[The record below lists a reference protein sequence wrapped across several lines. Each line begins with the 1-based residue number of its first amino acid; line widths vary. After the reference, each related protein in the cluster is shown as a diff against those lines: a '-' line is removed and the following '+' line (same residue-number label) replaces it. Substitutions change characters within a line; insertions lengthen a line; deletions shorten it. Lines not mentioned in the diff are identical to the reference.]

1 MRTFIV
7 IVVVLLAIALG
18 ASALYSVD
26 QAEFGYVT
34 QFGRH
39 VVTHDGTTDAGLHV
53 KWPWPVQSVQRIDR
67 RLQMFDL
74 PSAELPTFD
83 PQGRTIDKM
92 LIVDGFVSWRIADEK
107 GVDQFIRTIG
117 TPERAREILGP
128 RIAGRVG
135 AIISQMPLDELIRV
149 SPANEIETRM
159 NQFRDKLMGGQGAD
173 DLRQQVRDEYGI
185 ELVDVRLRR
194 LNYPD
199 SVRQTIF
206 DRIRSERKRKAA
218 DYESDGDKRAREI
231 RAGADRDAEIIRST
245 AQANAELTKRKADA
259 EADKIRNEAHGR
271 DREFYMFLK
280 NLETFREMLSRTSD
294 VLLLST
300 KHPLFKLLFNPP
312 GMPNGDKK

>member
-1 MRTFIV
+1 MRTVIV
-7 IVVVLLAIALG
+7 IIVGLLALVLA
-18 ASALYSVD
+18 ASSLYSVD
-26 QAEFGYVT
+26 QSEFGYVT

-53 KWPWPVQSVQRIDR
+53 KWPWPIQSVQRIDR

-92 LIVDGFVSWRIADEK
+92 LIVDGYVCWRIADTQ
-107 GVDQFIRTIG
+107 GVDQFIRTVG

-128 RIAGRVG
+128 RIAGRIG
-135 AIISQMPLDELIRV
+135 AIVSQMPLEELIHV
-149 SPANEIETRM
+149 GPAENVDARM
-159 NQFRDKLMGGQGAD
+159 SQFRARLLGGQGAD
-173 DLRQQVRDEYGI
+173 DLQRQVRDDYGI

-199 SVRQTIF
+199 SVRQAIF

-231 RAGADRDAEIIRST
+231 RANAEKDAEITRAT
-245 AQANAELTKRKADA
+245 AQANAELAKKKADA
-259 EADKIRNEAHGR
+259 DADRIRN
-271 DREFYMFLK
+271 
-280 NLETFREMLSRTSD
+280 
-294 VLLLST
+294 
-300 KHPLFKLLFNPP
+300 
-312 GMPNGDKK
+312 

>member
-1 MRTFIV
+1 MRIAAV
-7 IVVVLLAIALG
+7 IAVALVALLLA

-39 VVTHDGTTDAGLHV
+39 VVTHDGTSDAGLHV

-74 PSAELPTFD
+74 PAAELPTFD

-92 LIVDGFVSWRIADEK
+92 LIVDGFVCWRIADAE
-107 GVDQFIRTIG
+107 GVDQFIRTVG
-117 TPERAREILGP
+117 TPERAKEILGP

-135 AIISQMPLDELIRV
+135 AIVSQMSLEELIHVTPAGEVDARADKVRSRV
-149 SPANEIETRM
+149 LSGDNSLQR
-159 NQFRDKLMGGQGAD
+159 
-173 DLRQQVRDEYGI
+173 QVRDEYGI
-185 ELVDVRLRR
+185 EIVDVRLRR

-199 SVRQTIF
+199 SVRQAIY

-218 DYESDGDKRAREI
+218 DYESDGDKQARKI
-231 RAGADRDAEIIRST
+231 RAEAERDAEITRST
-245 AQANAELTKRKADA
+245 AQANAELTRKKADA
-259 EADKIRNEAHGR
+259 EADRIRNEAHGK

-280 NLETFREMLSRTSD
+280 SLETFREMLSKTGD

-312 GMPNGDKK
+312 NMPAEKK